1 MSSLD
6 LRLNSEIKCE
16 LFIQLAFSAMQN
28 CKDYLFLDHS
38 SRIVID
44 YDIVLWYYILLEIA
58 RLM

>member
-1 MSSLD
+1 MLPLV

-38 SRIVID
+38 SRSVIN
-44 YDIVLWYYILLEIA
+44 YDIVL
-58 RLM
+58 